1 MRAKEL
7 PASLRGLSIAE
18 LEKRENELR
27 ESLARITM
35 KRHAR
40 RLDRT
45 SDLELTKRDL
55 ARVLTI
61 LGERRRAA
69 GKGEGHGRA

>member
-1 MRAKEL
+1 MQAEEL
-7 PASLRGLSIAE
+7 RSMAVGE
-18 LEKRENELR
+18 LEKRESDLR
-27 ESLARITM
+27 DSLARLTR

-45 SDLELTKRDL
+45 SDLEATKRDL
-55 ARVLTI
+55 ARVLTV
-61 LGERRRAA
+61 LAEKRRAA

>member
-1 MRAKEL
+1 MQAEE
-7 PASLRGLSIAE
+7 LRGMSVDE
-18 LEKRENELR
+18 LEKRESDLR
-27 ESLARITM
+27 ESLARLTM

-61 LGERRRAA
+61 LGEKRRAA
-69 GKGEGHGRA
+69 RKGESHGRA